1 MEAMSSLLS
10 IRLVDKNYSDRKVL
24 NKVSFDVNKGSVL
37 TLSGKS
43 GSGKTTLLRVISG
56 LTGFHGGTVT
66 IDERQ
71 ICAGVAYPKS
81 LLGRVGVVF
90 QDFNLFPHMTVLQNV
105 TMALRVVRKL
115 SSRVADDIASEAL
128 ERFGLC
134 DHISKYPSRLS
145 GGERQ
150 RVAIARA
157 LVMDPLLL
165 LLDEP
170 TSSLDPVSING
181 VLAMVE
187 ELSHSGTTMIVVT
200 HNYSFARAIGQRYSI
215 IHNGVLQVSDSSD
228 LLEQMETGRF

>member
-1 MEAMSSLLS
+1 LS
-10 IRLVDKNYSDRKVL
+10 IRLVDKNYGDRKVL
-24 NKVSFDVNKGSVL
+24 NRVSLDVNKGSVL

-56 LTGFHGGTVT
+56 LTGFHGGTIT
-66 IDERQ
+66 IDEKEIR
-71 ICAGVAYPKS
+71 ADSAYPKS

-115 SSRVADDIASEAL
+115 SARSAVDIASEAL

-181 VLAMVE
+181 VLVLVE

-200 HNYSFARAIGQRYSI
+200 HNYSFARAIGQRYSVI
-215 IHNGVLQVSDSSD
+215 NNGVLQESDSSD
-228 LLEQMETGRF
+228 LLDQMETGRF